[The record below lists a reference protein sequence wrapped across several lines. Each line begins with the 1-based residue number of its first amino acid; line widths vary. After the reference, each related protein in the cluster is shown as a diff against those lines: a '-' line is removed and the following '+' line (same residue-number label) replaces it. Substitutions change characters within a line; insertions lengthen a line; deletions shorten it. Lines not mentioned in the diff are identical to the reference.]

1 MFFNEIL
8 EYCNDDYSNGNHV
21 CADCTHPGKCPG
33 NCAEC
38 LRQIHFEAGIPGKRH
53 SYDCRNLV
61 DFYVCK
67 YSFKYTSEIIYA
79 LKEVTGFFD
88 EKEILNVLS
97 IGCGPCTDLFA
108 LDYMKDQGVF
118 KFDKMNYIGVD
129 PLDIWER
136 IHEKIKKSADDIDG
150 INVRFEYEEIQDFL
164 PSLIEENVEAD
175 IIIMNYLLSD
185 FHKYHEKAKVID
197 FLNKL
202 VYYIRKVSPNAVII
216 INDINLECSRG
227 GGRDYFDMLSS
238 ELWKYGFR
246 CIRRHFDND
255 CRSSHYDYGDEYESN
270 GLFVSPRDDLEF
282 KKFEPFKSCSSAQM
296 IIYKE

>member
-1 MFFNEIL
+1 MLLNDIL
-8 EYCNDDYSNGNHV
+8 EYCNDDYSNENHV
-21 CADCTHPGKCPG
+21 CADCTHPGECPG

-38 LRQIHFEAGIPGKRH
+38 LRQIHFEAGTPGKRH

-67 YSFKYTSEIIYA
+67 YSFKYTSEIVYA
-79 LKEVTGFFD
+79 LNEVSGFVD

-108 LDYMKDQGVF
+108 LDYMKDRGVF
-118 KFDKMNYIGVD
+118 KYDELNYIGVD
-129 PLDIWER
+129 PLDRWKR
-136 IHEKIKKSADDIDG
+136 IHKEIKDSADDI
-150 INVRFEYEEIQDFL
+150 NARFEYEEIQDFL
-164 PSLIEENVEAD
+164 PSLTEEGFEAD

-185 FHKYHEKAKVID
+185 FHKYHGEVEVID

-202 VYYIRKVSPNAVII
+202 VYYIREVSPNAIVI
-216 INDINLECSRG
+216 INDINLDCSRG
-227 GGRDYFDMLSS
+227 GGRDYYDMLSS
-238 ELWKYGFR
+238 ALWEYGFR

-255 CRSSHYDYGDEYESN
+255 CRSGHYDYGDEYGSN
-270 GLFVSPRDDLEF
+270 GLLFSPIEVREF
-282 KKFEPFKSCSSAQM
+282 EKYEPFTSCSSAQM